1 MHCAHGLLLG
11 MVCKVCL
18 NVGMQML
25 TTRRIKRLANRGVY
39 YEFGCF
45 HRWFIAEKRFTVLSD
60 HFLACIPLFQCL
72 LRTFTQPAEA
82 FIQVIRNTSMPY
94 LSLTNL
100 TNKTL
105 DLLPI

>member
-1 MHCAHGLLLG
+1 
-11 MVCKVCL
+11 
-18 NVGMQML
+18 ML

-82 FIQVIRNTSMPY
+82 FIQAIRNTSMPY